1 MARVGM
7 IEMLVQ
13 GSGLKK
19 GRKEARVEFRA
30 IAQLEQFGDWHDASR
45 V

>member
-7 IEMLVQ
+7 IEMLVPERF
-13 GSGLKK
+13 KK

-30 IAQLEQFGDWHDASR
+30 IAQLGQFGDWHDASR

>member
-30 IAQLEQFGDWHDASR
+30 IAQLGQFGDWHDASR